1 MDIFAHGLWSYAI
14 FHRKKYVWLATF
26 FGLLPD
32 FLSFGIIFVMN
43 LFNGNLQRGPPSINS
58 LPEWLFAAYNM
69 THSLIIFLFAFI
81 LIYAFTKKWFWPFAA
96 WGIHILIDI
105 PTHSFR
111 YFPTPFLWPLSDYK
125 FNGTSWSTP
134 WFMVVNYSALM
145 IVFIMIAHYRAK
157 QKKLTTKFKKQQRIL
172 GLWGI

>member
-14 FHRKKYVWLATF
+14 FHRKKYVWLAVL

-43 LFNGNLQRGPPSINS
+43 LFNGNFQRGPPAISS

-69 THSLIIFLFAFI
+69 THSFVMFIFVFVLVY
-81 LIYAFTKKWFWPFAA
+81 LTTKKWLWALTA

-105 PTHSFR
+105 PTHSTRF
-111 YFPTPFLWPLSDYK
+111 FPTPFLWPLSDYV
-125 FNGTSWSTP
+125 FDGTSLGTP
-134 WFMVVNYSALM
+134 WFMVLNYSALL
-145 IVFIMIAHYRAK
+145 IVFILIAHNKAK
-157 QKKLTTKFKKQQRIL
+157 RRKSQE
-172 GLWGI
+172 